1 MVATVSTMS
10 NMSSGFPRTL
20 TIVCAV
26 GSGVL
31 AGVFFTF
38 STFVMSGLRR
48 IPAPDG
54 ITAMQSINR
63 QAPTPPLM
71 LLLLG
76 TSAACAVLAVVAV
89 VRWGSTTAT
98 LALLGALLAIV
109 PLILTGAYHV
119 PRNNAL
125 ALVDPT
131 DPQAVDVWQRYLAEW
146 VPWNHVRTFASL
158 AGAVLLTISLRTG

>member
-10 NMSSGFPRTL
+10 NMSSGFARTL

-26 GSGVL
+26 GSGL
-31 AGVFFTF
+31 LGGVFFTF

-48 IPAPDG
+48 IPAPAG

-76 TSAACAVLAVVAV
+76 TSAACVVLAVVAI

-98 LALLGALLAIV
+98 LALIGALLAIV
-109 PLILTGAYHV
+109 PMVLTGTYHV
-119 PRNNAL
+119 PRNDAL
-125 ALVDPT
+125 ALVDPNG
-131 DPQAVDVWQRYLAEW
+131 PEAAEAWRHYLAQW
-146 VPWNHVRTFASL
+146 VPWNHLRTLASL
-158 AGAVLLTISLRTG
+158 AGATLLTISLRTG